1 MRGEYMDNFVMVPSH
16 LINSKIPR
24 SAMLLLGILN
34 SNARQLGYA
43 YGTNKYYAKQL
54 GCSTRT
60 ITNLLKYLAD
70 NNYITIINGNSFK
83 RRIYVRNKIL
93 IT

>member
-1 MRGEYMDNFVMVPSH
+1 MDNFVMVPTH
-16 LINSKIPR
+16 LINSKMPR

-34 SNARQLGYA
+34 SNAMQLGYA

-54 GCSTRT
+54 GCSTIT
-60 ITNLLKYLAD
+60 ITNLLKYLVD
-70 NNYITIINGNSFK
+70 NNYITIVNGNSFK
-83 RRIYVRNKIL
+83 RKIYIRNKIL

>member
-1 MRGEYMDNFVMVPSH
+1 MGNFVMVPTH

-24 SAMLLLGILN
+24 NAMLLLGILN
-34 SNARQLGYA
+34 SNAMQLGYA

-60 ITNLLKYLAD
+60 ITNLLKYLVD
-70 NNYITIINGNSFK
+70 NNYITIVNGNSFK
-83 RRIYVRNKIL
+83 RKIYIRNNVL

>member
-1 MRGEYMDNFVMVPSH
+1 MDNFVMVPTH

-24 SAMLLLGILN
+24 NAMLLLGILN
-34 SNARQLGYA
+34 SNAMQLGYA

-54 GCSTRT
+54 GCSART

-83 RRIYVRNKIL
+83 RRIYIRNKVL

>member
-1 MRGEYMDNFVMVPSH
+1 MDNFIMIPTS
-16 LINSKIPR
+16 LITFKMPR
-24 SAMLLLGILN
+24 SAMLLLGIIH

-60 ITNLLKYLAD
+60 ITNLLKYLVD
-70 NNYITIINGNSFK
+70 NNYITIVNGNSFK
-83 RRIYVRNKIL
+83 RKIYVKNKIL

>member
-1 MRGEYMDNFVMVPSH
+1 MDNFVMVPTH
-16 LINSKIPR
+16 LINFKIPR

-34 SNARQLGYA
+34 SNAMQLGYA

-70 NNYITIINGNSFK
+70 NNYI
-83 RRIYVRNKIL
+83 YIL
-93 IT
+93 FLL

>member
-1 MRGEYMDNFVMVPSH
+1 MDNFVMIPTY
-16 LINSKIPR
+16 LMKSKIPR
-24 SAMLLLGILN
+24 SAMLLLGILY

-70 NNYITIINGNSFK
+70 NNYITIINSNSFK
-83 RRIYVRNKIL
+83 RKIYIRNKVL

>member
-1 MRGEYMDNFVMVPSH
+1 MDNFIMVPTH
-16 LINSKIPR
+16 LINLKIPR

-34 SNARQLGYA
+34 SNAMQLGYA

-83 RRIYVRNKIL
+83 RRIYIRNKVL

>member
-1 MRGEYMDNFVMVPSH
+1 MDNFVMVPTH

-24 SAMLLLGILN
+24 NAMLLLGILN
-34 SNARQLGYA
+34 SNAMQLGYA

-60 ITNLLKYLAD
+60 ITNLLKYLVD
-70 NNYITIINGNSFK
+70 NNYITIVNGNSFK
-83 RRIYVRNKIL
+83 RKIYIRNNAL

>member
-1 MRGEYMDNFVMVPSH
+1 MVPTH
-16 LINSKIPR
+16 LINLKIPR

-34 SNARQLGYA
+34 SNAMQLGYA
-43 YGTNKYYAKQL
+43 YGTNRYYAKQL

-60 ITNLLKYLAD
+60 ITNLLKYLVD
-70 NNYITIINGNSFK
+70 NNYITIVNGNSFK
-83 RRIYVRNKIL
+83 RKIYIRNKIL

>member
-1 MRGEYMDNFVMVPSH
+1 MGNFVMVPTH

-34 SNARQLGYA
+34 SNAMQLGYA

-60 ITNLLKYLAD
+60 ITNLLKYLVD
-70 NNYITIINGNSFK
+70 NNYITIVNGNSFK
-83 RRIYVRNKIL
+83 RRIYIRNKIL

>member
-1 MRGEYMDNFVMVPSH
+1 MNNFVMVPTH

-34 SNARQLGYA
+34 SNAMQLGYA

-54 GCSTRT
+54 SCSTRT
-60 ITNLLKYLAD
+60 ITNLLKYLVD
-70 NNYITIINGNSFK
+70 NNYITIVNGNSFK
-83 RRIYVRNKIL
+83 RRIYIRNNVL

>member
-1 MRGEYMDNFVMVPSH
+1 MDNFVMVPTH

-34 SNARQLGYA
+34 SKARQLGYA

-83 RRIYVRNKIL
+83 RRIYIRNDVL

>member
-1 MRGEYMDNFVMVPSH
+1 MDNFIMVPTH
-16 LINSKIPR
+16 LINLKIPR

>member
-1 MRGEYMDNFVMVPSH
+1 MKVEDIKNKLNNNKYDF
-16 LINSKIPR
+16 LR
-24 SAMLLLGILN
+24 SNNYLNNNIILLG
-34 SNARQLGYA
+34 LGGSYA

-83 RRIYVRNKIL
+83 RRIYIRNKVL

>member
-1 MRGEYMDNFVMVPSH
+1 MDNFVMIPTY
-16 LINSKIPR
+16 LMKSKIPR

-34 SNARQLGYA
+34 SNAMQLGYA

-60 ITNLLKYLAD
+60 ITNLLKYLVN
-70 NNYITIINGNSFK
+70 NNYITIVNGNSFK
-83 RRIYVRNKIL
+83 RKIYIRNNIL

>member
-1 MRGEYMDNFVMVPSH
+1 MDNFVMVPTH

-24 SAMLLLGILN
+24 NAMLLLGILN
-34 SNARQLGYA
+34 SNAMQLGYA

-60 ITNLLKYLAD
+60 ITNLVKYLVD
-70 NNYITIINGNSFK
+70 NNYITIVNGNSFK
-83 RRIYVRNKIL
+83 RKIYIRNNVL

>member
-1 MRGEYMDNFVMVPSH
+1 MDNFVMVPSH

-70 NNYITIINGNSFK
+70 NNYITIINANSFK
-83 RRIYVRNKIL
+83 RRIYVRSKIL

>member
-1 MRGEYMDNFVMVPSH
+1 MDNFVMVPSH

-83 RRIYVRNKIL
+83 RRIYIRNKVL

>member
-1 MRGEYMDNFVMVPSH
+1 MDNFVMIPTC
-16 LINSKIPR
+16 LMKSKIPR

-43 YGTNKYYAKQL
+43 YGINKYYAKQL

-83 RRIYVRNKIL
+83 RRIYIRNNVL

>member
-1 MRGEYMDNFVMVPSH
+1 MANFVMVPSH
-16 LINSKIPR
+16 LINSKILR
-24 SAMLLLGILN
+24 SAMLRLGILN

>member
-1 MRGEYMDNFVMVPSH
+1 MVPTH
-16 LINSKIPR
+16 LINFKIPR

-34 SNARQLGYA
+34 SNAMQLGYA

-83 RRIYVRNKIL
+83 RRIYIRNKVL

>member
-1 MRGEYMDNFVMVPSH
+1 MDNFVMVPTH

-70 NNYITIINGNSFK
+70 NNYITIINCNSFK
-83 RRIYVRNKIL
+83 RKIYIRNKIL

>member
-1 MRGEYMDNFVMVPSH
+1 MDNFVMVPTH

-34 SNARQLGYA
+34 SNAMQLGYA

-60 ITNLLKYLAD
+60 ITNLLKYLAN
-70 NNYITIINGNSFK
+70 NNYITIVNGNSFK
-83 RRIYVRNKIL
+83 RKIYIRNNVL

>member
-1 MRGEYMDNFVMVPSH
+1 MDNFVMIPTY
-16 LINSKIPR
+16 LMKSKIPR
-24 SAMLLLGILN
+24 SAMLLLGILY

-70 NNYITIINGNSFK
+70 NNYKHKYKTK
-83 RRIYVRNKIL
+83 
-93 IT
+93 

>member
-1 MRGEYMDNFVMVPSH
+1 MDNFVMVPTH

-24 SAMLLLGILN
+24 NAMLLLGILN
-34 SNARQLGYA
+34 SNAMQLGYA

-60 ITNLLKYLAD
+60 ITNLLKYLVD
-70 NNYITIINGNSFK
+70 NNYITIANGNSFK
-83 RRIYVRNKIL
+83 RKIYIRNNIL

>member
-1 MRGEYMDNFVMVPSH
+1 MDNFVMVPTH

-24 SAMLLLGILN
+24 NAMLLLGILN
-34 SNARQLGYA
+34 SNAMQLGYA

-60 ITNLLKYLAD
+60 ITNLLKYLVD
-70 NNYITIINGNSFK
+70 NNYITIVNGNSFK
-83 RRIYVRNKIL
+83 RRIYIRNNVL

>member
-1 MRGEYMDNFVMVPSH
+1 MDNFVMVPSH

-43 YGTNKYYAKQL
+43 YGTNKYYAKQM

>member
-1 MRGEYMDNFVMVPSH
+1 MVPTH

-24 SAMLLLGILN
+24 NAMLLLGILN
-34 SNARQLGYA
+34 SNTMQLGYA

-83 RRIYVRNKIL
+83 RKIYIRNKVL

>member
-1 MRGEYMDNFVMVPSH
+1 MDNFVMVPSH

>member
-1 MRGEYMDNFVMVPSH
+1 MDNFVMVPSH

-60 ITNLLKYLAD
+60 ITNLLKYLVD

-83 RRIYVRNKIL
+83 RKIYVKNKIL

>member
-1 MRGEYMDNFVMVPSH
+1 MDNFVMVPTH

-24 SAMLLLGILN
+24 NAMLLLGILN
-34 SNARQLGYA
+34 SNAMQLGYA

-60 ITNLLKYLAD
+60 ITNLLKYSVN
-70 NNYITIINGNSFK
+70 NNYITIVNGNSFK
-83 RRIYVRNKIL
+83 RKIYIRNNIL